1 MCFLVTLIHE
11 KALSFTG
18 DQSGR
23 KDGGGKTGNER
34 TESNTASV
42 DISSN
47 IQKKKRLN
55 NSYKYHKS
63 YYSY

>member
-1 MCFLVTLIHE
+1 MCFLVTLTQE

-34 TESNTASV
+34 IESNTANV

-47 IQKKKRLN
+47 REKKKRLN
-55 NSYKYHKS
+55 NSS
-63 YYSY
+63 LQI